1 LYLKRLELQ
10 GFKTFASKTEFQ
22 FSSGITA
29 VVGPNGS
36 GKSNIADAV
45 RWVLG
50 EQGQRPLRIK
60 RTEDVIFAGSG
71 SRARL
76 GMAEASLT
84 LDNSQ
89 GLLPL
94 DYGEVTLTR
103 RAYRSGESEYFI
115 NKSRVRLRQVVDLL
129 LKANLGQNTYTVIG
143 QGLVDAALSLRPE
156 ERRGLFEEAAD
167 IKRYQLRRQEAM
179 EKLTTTE
186 QNLVRASDIIAE
198 IGPRLKTLK
207 EQARRARELEA
218 LRQELRVVLIM
229 WYSHEWQKAQEALGE
244 ASLRE
249 AQWQNSLAELR
260 ASLERH
266 SLRCNDLRAQQQGLR
281 LRLGQWHQEASSWHA
296 QAETVERRL
305 AVNQERQAWVAR
317 QGEEL
322 AQEVASLEAL
332 LALER
337 RKAMAIEDGLTAL
350 DRQILDQEALVRQA
364 QKELSSQEATLRS
377 LQQELEA
384 QRSLAFR
391 LAANQSEQ
399 RNRLGQLSERRKELS
414 LETARAAETME
425 SLGQQV
431 EAAAKRLRGLEA
443 AATELEQRR
452 AEAEGQKTALEG
464 GLAESQA
471 RQDELERA
479 LSGQRL
485 RSKELQTRY
494 ALLAQMH
501 QNREGYSAGV
511 QAVLSAAGA
520 GSDREKPSFRLQG
533 VRGPLASLIKVD
545 QQWEV
550 AIEAVLGERLQG
562 IVVDTWTDARAALDY
577 LSAKEAG
584 QATLLVLEAFAD
596 PAGAGPQGRTAEM
609 AGVMPACAV
618 VAAAPEHE
626 CLVEGL
632 LGRVGLVE
640 DLDAAGP
647 ALPVGYD
654 ALVWRRGQMI
664 RRPGL
669 VTGGAGARAGAGL
682 LARERERR
690 ELPGMLKDLGQEI
703 QQQEG
708 QLAEERGRQ
717 QALQA
722 RLSRLEDALRGDS
735 QQRERLA
742 AQASQQERELDRLN
756 QEVGWHRSGV
766 EQKRQE
772 LRLLDSKEAELNAE
786 LEGQAQRL
794 AQAQAAIEALGGK
807 ANRVELAPLREALA
821 GVQLHL
827 AVAQRDRANQSS
839 ALDGQRQTV
848 GRLEEQ
854 LAAKSQRRGQLE
866 AQNAAAQL
874 AIEDDQRRLGELG
887 ELIAGMEARTRS
899 AEGELERLEEALAA
913 LGKEENDI
921 RTRLREAEL
930 AHSQAAMEVQRQRND
945 LVNLHRQL
953 QMEAEL
959 WDVGQEAGETMGLP
973 DDYSWPKQ
981 LRLQLPGLQGVA
993 GSMPPQAA
1001 PEPEDLRRRIDHLR
1015 KQVKSLGAI
1024 NPDAVAEYEET
1035 LGRYTFLTSQVQ
1047 DLQQAARSLRT
1058 VIAELDAL
1066 MQRRFEETFTA
1077 VAEEFKRC
1085 FVTLFNGG
1093 TAKLVLTDPEE
1104 PMSTGIEII
1113 AQPPGK
1119 RLQSLALLSGGERA
1133 LTAAALLFAILTI
1146 NPTPFCFLDE
1156 VDAALDEANVGRF
1169 CDVLRALCRRTQF
1182 IIITHNRATMEM
1194 ADAMY
1199 GVSLGDDG
1207 VSRVISLQLESHRAS
1222 SPPVLEAQSA
1232 EMG

>member
-1 LYLKRLELQ
+1 MYLKRLELQ
-10 GFKTFASKTEFQ
+10 GFKTFASKTEFR
-22 FSSGITA
+22 FNSGITA

-89 GLLPL
+89 IFLPL

-103 RAYRSGESEYFI
+103 RAYRSGESDYFI
-115 NKSRVRLRQVVDLL
+115 NKSRVRLREVVDLL

-207 EQARRARELEA
+207 EQARRARELET
-218 LRQELRVVLIM
+218 LRQELRVLLTM
-229 WYSHEWQKAQEALGE
+229 WYSYEWQKAQEALEE

-249 AQWQNSLAELR
+249 AQWQSSLAELR
-260 ASLERH
+260 ARLERH
-266 SLRCNDLRAQQQGLR
+266 SLRSNELRVQQQGLR
-281 LRLGQWHQEASSWHA
+281 LRLGEWHQGASSWHA

-305 AVNQERQAWVAR
+305 AVNQERQALVAR
-317 QGEEL
+317 QHAEL
-322 AQEVASLEAL
+322 AQEIVSLEAV

-337 RKAMAIEDGLTAL
+337 RKVGAIEDGLLAL
-350 DRQILDQEALVRQA
+350 ERQILDQEALVRQA
-364 QKELSSQEATLRS
+364 QEELGGQEGMLRS

-384 QRSLAFR
+384 HRSLAFR
-391 LAANQSEQ
+391 LAANQSELH
-399 RNRLGQLSERRKELS
+399 NRLSQLSERRQELE
-414 LETARAAETME
+414 LEIARAAETME
-425 SLGQQV
+425 GLGQQM
-431 EAAAKRLRGLEA
+431 EAAAKRLGGLEA

-452 AEAEGQKTALEG
+452 AEAEGQKAALEG
-464 GLAESQA
+464 ELAKSQA
-471 RQDELERA
+471 RQDELERS
-479 LSGQRL
+479 LSGLRL

-494 ALLAQMH
+494 ALLTQMYRH
-501 QNREGYSAGV
+501 WEEYSAGV
-511 QAVLSAAGA
+511 QAVLSAAGTA
-520 GSDREKPSFRLQG
+520 SDREKPSFRLQG
-533 VRGPLASLIKVD
+533 VRGTLASLIRVD

-562 IVVDTWTDARAALDY
+562 IVVDTWADAQAALDY
-577 LSAKEAG
+577 LSAEEAG
-584 QATLLVLEAFAD
+584 RATLLVLEAFAD
-596 PAGAGPQGRTAEM
+596 SAGAGPQGQTAGM
-609 AGVMPACAV
+609 AGVMPARAV
-618 VAAAPEHE
+618 VAVAPEYE
-626 CLVEGL
+626 CLVDGL
-632 LGRVGLVE
+632 LGKVGLVE
-640 DLDAAGP
+640 DLGAVSP

-654 ALVWRRGQMI
+654 ALVSRRGQVI
-664 RRPGL
+664 RRPGV

-690 ELPGMLKDLGQEI
+690 ELPEMLGALGQEI
-703 QQQEG
+703 QEQES

-717 QALQA
+717 QALRA
-722 RLSRLEDALRGDS
+722 GLSRLEDALRDDS

-742 AQASQQERELDRLN
+742 AQLSQQEREIDRLN
-756 QEVGWHRSGV
+756 QEVGWHRSSV

-772 LRLLDSKEAELNAE
+772 LRSLDGKEAELKAE

-794 AQAQAAIEALGGK
+794 AQAQAAIEALQSK
-807 ANRVELAPLREALA
+807 VNQVELAPLRETLA

-827 AVAQRDRANQSS
+827 AVAQRDRANQST
-839 ALDGQRQTV
+839 ALEGQRQAV

-854 LAAKSQRRGQLE
+854 LAAKSERQGQLE
-866 AQNAAAQL
+866 TQSAATQL
-874 AIEDDQRRLGELG
+874 AIKDDQRRLGELG
-887 ELIAGMEARTRS
+887 ELIAGLEARTRS
-899 AEGELERLEEALAA
+899 AEVELARLEDDLVA

-921 RTRLREAEL
+921 RTHLLEAEL

-945 LVNLHRQL
+945 LVSLHRQL

-959 WDVGQEAGETMGLP
+959 WDVGEETGETMELP

-993 GSMPPQAA
+993 GSMSPQAA
-1001 PEPEDLRRRIDHLR
+1001 PAPENLRRRIDHLR

-1035 LGRYTFLTSQVQ
+1035 LGRYTFLTAQVQ

-1058 VIAELDAL
+1058 VIAELDTL
-1066 MQRRFEETFTA
+1066 MQRRFEETFAA

-1085 FVTLFNGG
+1085 FITLFNGG
-1093 TAKLVLTDPEE
+1093 TAKLVLTDPGE
-1104 PMSTGIEII
+1104 PMSTGIEIV

-1133 LTAAALLFAILTI
+1133 LTATALLFAILTV

-1169 CDVLRALCRRTQF
+1169 CDVLRDLSQRTQF
-1182 IIITHNRATMEM
+1182 IIITHNRATMEI

-1207 VSRVISLQLESHRAS
+1207 VSRVISLRLESHRAS
-1222 SPPVLEAQSA
+1222 PPPVLEAQSA